1 MQTRLQIVKSLNT
14 KMINNFQEINDLAP
28 IIYDELATAKKKEIA
43 FNSFENKIAIIYD
56 ILLEYATKIMNLQN
70 DKFTLEWLKANT
82 SDDNSYIL
90 ADEAELDDE
99 LIVVPVYERDSY
111 IQEEYINTILNLQEL
126 VLTKAKFYD
135 LFDFYNKDIKNII
148 GCAKILMYH
157 TEDLEDLALMAERN
171 IDNND
176 NSGLKTLQE
185 VLSELKKKED

>member
-90 ADEAELDDE
+90 ADEAKLDDE